1 MKAIMKPL
9 SASTHV
15 QFKNIL
21 FTTDFSDAA
30 KIAAPY
36 AAALAKRYG
45 AKLYALHVRPPI
57 ANTGELPQDWRALEK
72 IAEIEAHKEKFAL
85 AHTFEGIQPEIMINE
100 GDLWPSIKTVIQ
112 EHSIDL
118 IVMGTRGRSG
128 IGKLLL
134 GSAAEEIFRQAPCP
148 VLTVGP
154 HSPALPKSSGEITRI
169 LLATDFGPE
178 SQVAAS
184 YAISL
189 AQECQAYLIL
199 LHVIDAPRTGDLV
212 HPSELSSSSGR
223 MLRNLVP
230 LQAELWCVPDYV
242 VEYGAPAEKILEVAA
257 KREAELIVLGV
268 RKPTGFQGAA
278 THLPMA
284 IAHKVVSLAPCPVL
298 TVRG

>member
-1 MKAIMKPL
+1 MKPIC
-9 SASTHV
+9 ASS
-15 QFKNIL
+15 QIQLKNIL
-21 FTTDFSDAA
+21 FATDFSDAA
-30 KIAAPY
+30 KAAAPY

-57 ANTGELPQDWRALEK
+57 ANTATLPENWRALENV
-72 IAEIEAHKEKFAL
+72 AEIDAEREKFAL
-85 AHTFEGIQPEIMINE
+85 IHTFEGMHPEILINE
-100 GDLWPSIKTVIQ
+100 GDLWPNIKAAIQ
-112 EHSIDL
+112 EHEIDM

-128 IGKLLL
+128 IGKFLL

-154 HSPALPKSSGEITRI
+154 HSLTGGLGGDITRI

-178 SQVAAS
+178 SQAAVS

-189 AQECQAYLIL
+189 AQECQAYLTL
-199 LHVIDAPRTGDLV
+199 LHVIDAPKMGDLV
-212 HPSELSSSSGR
+212 HPAELSSSSDR

-230 LQAELWCVPDYV
+230 LEAELWCVPDYL
-242 VEYGAPAEKILEVAA
+242 VEQGTPSEKILEVVAQR
-257 KREAELIVLGV
+257 KAELIVLGV
-268 RKPTGFQGAA
+268 HKAGGLQGAA

>member
-1 MKAIMKPL
+1 MKPIMKPIT
-9 SASTHV
+9 ASTHV

-36 AAALAKRYG
+36 AAELAKRYG
-45 AKLYALHVRPPI
+45 AKLYALHVRPPM
-57 ANTGELPQDWRALEK
+57 ANTGTLPENWRALEK
-72 IAEIEAHKEKFAL
+72 IAEMEAQQEKFAL
-85 AHTFEGIQPEIMINE
+85 VHTFEGMQPEIMINE
-100 GDLWPSIKTVIQ
+100 GDLWPNIKAAIQ
-112 EHSIDL
+112 EHDIDL

-128 IGKLLL
+128 IGKFLL
-134 GSAAEEIFRQAPCP
+134 GSVAESIFRQAPCP

-154 HSPALPKSSGEITRI
+154 HSPAIRKTSGKIARI

-178 SQVAAS
+178 SLAAAN

-189 AQECQAYLIL
+189 AQECQAYLTL
-199 LHVIDAPRTGDLV
+199 LHVIDAPKTGDLV

-230 LQAELWCVPDYV
+230 PQAELWCVPDYV
-242 VEYGAPAEKILEVAA
+242 VEHGAPAEKILEVAA
-257 KREAELIVLGV
+257 QRKAELIVLGV
-268 RKPTGFQGAA
+268 HKPTGLYGAA

-284 IAHKVVSLAPCPVL
+284 VAHKVVSLAPCPVL

>member
-1 MKAIMKPL
+1 MKPIMKPVT
-9 SASTHV
+9 ASTHV

-36 AAALAKRYG
+36 AAELARRYG

-57 ANTGELPQDWRALEK
+57 DNTATLPENWRALEK
-72 IAEIEAHKEKFAL
+72 IAEMEAQREKFAL
-85 AHTFEGIQPEIMINE
+85 VHTFEGLHPEIMIHD
-100 GDLWPSIKTVIQ
+100 GDLWPNIKAAIQ
-112 EHSIDL
+112 EHDIDL

-128 IGKLLL
+128 IGKFLL
-134 GSAAEEIFRQAPCP
+134 GSVAEEIFRQAPCP

-154 HSPALPKSSGEITRI
+154 HSPVVPKSSREITRI
-169 LLATDFGPE
+169 LLATDFGSE
-178 SQVAAS
+178 SLAAAN

-189 AQECQAYLIL
+189 AQECQAYLTL
-199 LHVIDAPRTGDLV
+199 LHVIDAAKTGDLV
-212 HPSELSSSSGR
+212 HPSELSSSSER
-223 MLRNLVP
+223 MLRHLVP
-230 LQAELWCVPDYV
+230 PQAELWCVPDYV

-257 KREAELIVLGV
+257 KRNAELIVLGV
-268 RKPTGFQGAA
+268 HKPTGLYGAA

>member
-1 MKAIMKPL
+1 MKAIMKPIT
-9 SASTHV
+9 ASTHV

-30 KIAAPY
+30 KIAVPY
-36 AAALAKRYG
+36 ATALAKRYG

-57 ANTGELPQDWRALEK
+57 ANTGTLPENWRALEK
-72 IAEIEAHKEKFAL
+72 IAEMEAQREKFAL
-85 AHTFEGIQPEIMINE
+85 VHTFEGMQPEIMINE
-100 GDLWPSIKTVIQ
+100 GALWPNIKAAIQ
-112 EHSIDL
+112 ENDIVL

-128 IGKLLL
+128 IGKFLL
-134 GSAAEEIFRQAPCP
+134 GSAAESIFRQAPCP

-154 HSPALPKSSGEITRI
+154 HSPAGSKSGGEITRI

-178 SQVAAS
+178 SQAAAS

-189 AQECQAYLIL
+189 AQECQAYLTL
-199 LHVIDAPRTGDLV
+199 LHVIDAPKTGDLV

-230 LQAELWCVPDYV
+230 PQAELWCVPDYV
-242 VEYGAPAEKILEVAA
+242 VEHGAPAEKILEIAA
-257 KREAELIVLGV
+257 KRNAELIVLGV
-268 RKPTGFQGAA
+268 HKPTGLYGAA

-284 IAHKVVSLAPCPVL
+284 VAHKVVSLAPCPVL

>member
-1 MKAIMKPL
+1 MKPIMKPIT
-9 SASTHV
+9 ASTHV

-36 AAALAKRYG
+36 AAELAKRYR

-57 ANTGELPQDWRALEK
+57 ANTATLPENWRALEK
-72 IAEIEAHKEKFAL
+72 AAEMEAEREKFAL
-85 AHTFEGIQPEIMINE
+85 VHTFEGMQPEIMNNE
-100 GDLWPSIKTVIQ
+100 GELWPNIKTAIQ
-112 EHSIDL
+112 EHDIDL

-134 GSAAEEIFRQAPCP
+134 GSVAETIFRQAPCP

-154 HSPALPKSSGEITRI
+154 HSSAAPKSVGEITRI

-178 SQVAAS
+178 SLAAAN

-189 AQECQAYLIL
+189 AQECQAYLTL

-212 HPSELSSSSGR
+212 HPSELSSSSAR

-230 LQAELWCVPDYV
+230 PQAELWCVPDYV
-242 VEYGAPAEKILEVAA
+242 VEHGAPAEKILEIAA
-257 KREAELIVLGV
+257 KRNAELIVLGV
-268 RKPTGFQGAA
+268 HKPTGLYGAA

-284 IAHKVVSLAPCPVL
+284 VAHKVVSLAPCPVL

>member
-1 MKAIMKPL
+1 MKPIL
-9 SASTHV
+9 KPISAGTHI
-15 QFKNIL
+15 QIKNIL

-30 KIAAPY
+30 KAAGPY

-45 AKLYALHVRPPI
+45 AKLYALHVLSPI
-57 ANTGELPQDWRALEK
+57 VNTLTLPENWRALEK
-72 IAEIEAHKEKFAL
+72 IAEIEAQREKFAL
-85 AHTFEGIQPEIMINE
+85 VHTFAGMHPEILINE
-100 GDLWPSIKTVIQ
+100 GDLWPNIKTVIQ
-112 EHSIDL
+112 EHDIDL

-128 IGKLLL
+128 IGKFLL

-154 HSPALPKSSGEITRI
+154 HSPAVPKSSGEITRI

-178 SQVAAS
+178 SQAAAT

-189 AQECQAYLIL
+189 AQECQAYLTL
-199 LHVIDAPRTGDLV
+199 LHVIDAPKTGDLV

-230 LQAELWCVPDYV
+230 PQAELWCVPDYV
-242 VEYGAPAEKILEVAA
+242 VEYGAPAEKILEIAA
-257 KREAELIVLGV
+257 KRDAELIVLGV
-268 RKPTGFQGAA
+268 HKPSGFQGAA

-284 IAHKVVSLAPCPVL
+284 VAHKVVSLAPCPVL

>member
-1 MKAIMKPL
+1 MKPIT
-9 SASTHV
+9 ASTHV

-30 KIAAPY
+30 RIAAPY
-36 AAALAKRYG
+36 AAALARRYG
-45 AKLYALHVRPPI
+45 AKLYALHVRRPI
-57 ANTGELPQDWRALEK
+57 ADTGTLPENWRALEK
-72 IAEIEAHKEKFAL
+72 IAEMEAQREKFAL
-85 AHTFEGIQPEIMINE
+85 AHTFEGMQQEIMINE
-100 GDLWPSIKTVIQ
+100 GDLWPNIKTAIQ
-112 EHSIDL
+112 EHDIDL

-148 VLTVGP
+148 VLTAGP
-154 HSPALPKSSGEITRI
+154 HSCAIRKRSGEITRI

-178 SQVAAS
+178 SQDAAS

-189 AQECQAYLIL
+189 AQECQAYLTL
-199 LHVIDAPRTGDLV
+199 LHVIDAPKTGDLV

-242 VEYGAPAEKILEVAA
+242 VEQGAPAEKILEVAA
-257 KREAELIVLGV
+257 KREAKLIVLGV
-268 RKPTGFQGAA
+268 HKPAGLQGAA

-284 IAHKVVSLAPCPVL
+284 VAHKVVSLAPCPVL